1 MPHRDW
7 RLYIADI
14 LDSVARVERYT
25 RDLEMEDLAG
35 DDLRMDAVL
44 HNLAIIGEAATQTPI
59 EVQQRLPEV
68 PWAEMRALRNFIVH
82 SYHGVRI
89 TVIWETIRQDLPL
102 IVPPLRAALD
112 AEEDS

>member
-1 MPHRDW
+1 VPRRDW
-7 RLYIADI
+7 RLYAEDI
-14 LDSVARVERYT
+14 LASVERVDSYT

-35 DDLRMDAVL
+35 DSLRMDAVL
-44 HNLAIIGEAATQTPI
+44 HNLTIIGEAAAQTPV
-59 EVQQRLPEV
+59 EVQQRLSEV
-68 PWAEMRALRNFIVH
+68 PWAEMRAMRNFIVH

-112 AEEDS
+112 AEDEF